1 MEMHNMNNEFLKDLH
16 ELERNDEDRSKL
28 LMKGLKKTL
37 DERKSAN
44 RLERWFQR
52 KRKKKVEAWHS
63 DFQPTESESI
73 ESNESTP
80 QPNRESTSKYRENSY
95 ETRTE

>member
-1 MEMHNMNNEFLKDLH
+1 MEMHNMNDEFLKDLH

-28 LMKGLKKTL
+28 LMKGIKKTL
-37 DERKSAN
+37 TERQSAN
-44 RLERWFQR
+44 RLERWFRR

-63 DFQPTESESI
+63 ETHPVESDPTEPKAEYPEPS
-73 ESNESTP
+73 
-80 QPNRESTSKYRENSY
+80 REPKYRDNSY